1 MKYEICPIQPP
12 SLEISRQQY
21 EVYLAN
27 YDLYLASVA
36 KRKSE
41 VKVVL
46 KERDRKR
53 TLEKKVRETVVLSP
67 EAAEAKKLAKAQTR
81 KAKRVR
87 RKLRRGKRVLKNKL
101 ADLKLRNEISV
112 LQKTVVVAE
121 KKPHKANVSSSVPK
135 VGRTRPKKEEFAGL
149 NRAARRK
156 HLQGLRGRGGVG
168 QKESRP
174 TQRARKGAQ
183 PTVGEPNNPWT
194 PVSEVADRLIPVASS
209 SSRGGATK
217 VAETRVPQVAAPEK
231 EVVVPKEWKPAFP
244 GQKRKPWE

>member
-21 EVYLAN
+21 EIYLAN
-27 YDLYLASVA
+27 YNLYLASVA
-36 KRKSE
+36 TRKSE
-41 VKVVL
+41 VKAVL
-46 KERDRKR
+46 KERDGKR
-53 TLEKKVRETVVLSP
+53 ALEKKVRKAVVLSP

-121 KKPHKANVSSSVPK
+121 KKPLKANVTSSVPK
-135 VGRTRPKKEEFAGL
+135 VGRTRPKKEEFVGL

-174 TQRARKGAQ
+174 TQQARKGLQ
-183 PTVGEPNNPWT
+183 PNVGEVNNPWT
-194 PVSEVADRLIPVASS
+194 PVGVTVATSS
-209 SSRGGATK
+209 SGRGATK
-217 VAETRVPQVAAPEK
+217 VAETRVPQQAAPVK
-231 EVVVPKEWKPAFP
+231 EVEVPKEWKPAFP